1 MFQIKWVLF
10 LKILFNQVWSGCT
23 FVPFAGLIIWQW
35 YETFNG
41 SGNFAPWGLF
51 FWYALVAPLP
61 HTSLIDGAWGRTFQK
76 LSHLGRGY
84 KVFPLERRDKPERG
98 GGVGGREVDVE
109 LYSSIT
115 FTVCEEKGSLYYFL
129 DLQSFEL
136 ALQGSD
142 PTLYCTKTWYHMYIS
157 DPFW

>member
-84 KVFPLERRDKPERG
+84 KIFPLERRDKPERG
-98 GGVGGREVDVE
+98 GGGWGGWCRTLQFNHIYCVWGKRFPLLLFGSSVFRVSLARFWSNSL
-109 LYSSIT
+109 LY
-115 FTVCEEKGSLYYFL
+115 
-129 DLQSFEL
+129 
-136 ALQGSD
+136 
-142 PTLYCTKTWYHMYIS
+142 
-157 DPFW
+157 